1 MVYSIEGDDID
12 PAELNDGTWQHPRG
26 SSDPLDLQK
35 RFGRKKADPPKNA
48 EGANSEGATTPT
60 KRKARPPRLPR
71 RRPMPRLP
79 EDDYKIVLRP
89 KCAVDLANIGL
100 VTLLDAI
107 HSTSKIDVEQAEQ
120 ADQVRVHP
128 IKNTITIS
136 TPDRQRADAYRTI
149 TELRNE
155 KYNIDMP
162 VAAYVP
168 APDDSIRGV
177 VYRAYTDET
186 DETIQS
192 ELVSRNPQLPIVN
205 ARRLGNSKN
214 FVITFAGKD
223 LPTLIRCRRCGEE
236 HPPPPE
242 GEKPTCT
249 PSCVVCLGKHPT
261 GSRSCK
267 YRFIRPKPTNNG
279 RVSNSNSQAQN
290 STTTRSSRSRQ
301 RTQETLRDRSESF
314 PPLQGRSQSRGRS
327 SSRPSGAQHSG
338 PSTQVTWNGNK
349 PGHQAKTT
357 QPPNPQVRELAEQVK
372 SLQQALAKANNKI
385 RLLESKPNPKDP
397 LTQNAKEIVATVRRD
412 NEQSNNMEV
421 DNGRAAKR
429 KAESQAVTSEKNAAV
444 PEDRLARIEAAIEKL
459 AQEQARAAEEQTKRL
474 KEIEEMTHHH
484 SILILRIMK
493 QIGMPEA
500 DGVPDTALD
509 ASLAAASAEFVSPI
523 SLGVSERVPTGQR
536 PMDHSWAITCR
547 PSRMGARTHRTV
559 PLFRLRQSI
568 TAGSDPLAHMMART
582 PPGNAAVVTS
592 QAAGHAALSYLTA

>member
-35 RFGRKKADPPKNA
+35 RFGRKKSDPPKNA

-60 KRKARPPRLPR
+60 KRKARSPRLPR

-177 VYRAYTDET
+177 VYRAYIDET
-186 DETIQS
+186 DKTIQS

-223 LPTLIRCRRCGEE
+223 LPTLISWGTAPTYAHNHDQKIPGAEDAERNTRHHRR
-236 HPPPPE
+236 
-242 GEKPTCT
+242 
-249 PSCVVCLGKHPT
+249 GKSLPAPRRASSVWGNTRRAAAAVNT
-261 GSRSCK
+261 G
-267 YRFIRPKPTNNG
+267 RPKPINNG

-421 DNGRAAKR
+421 DNGRAAKC
-429 KAESQAVTSEKNAAV
+429 KAESQAVTSAKNAAV

-484 SILILRIMK
+484 SFLILRIMK

-500 DGVPDTALD
+500 DGVPGEPFLPPPM
-509 ASLAAASAEFVSPI
+509 AESP
-523 SLGVSERVPTGQR
+523 R
-536 PMDHSWAITCR
+536 PRS
-547 PSRMGARTHRTV
+547 S
-559 PLFRLRQSI
+559 
-568 TAGSDPLAHMMART
+568 T
-582 PPGNAAVVTS
+582 PPRLG
-592 QAAGHAALSYLTA
+592 GGP

>member
-1 MVYSIEGDDID
+1 MVYSVEGDDIN
-12 PAELNDGTWQHPRG
+12 PAELIDGTWQHTRG
-26 SSDPLDLQK
+26 SSEPLDLQK

-89 KCAVDLANIGL
+89 KCAVDIVNIGL
-100 VTLLDAI
+100 LTLLDAI

-136 TPDRQRADAYRTI
+136 TPDRQWADAYRTI

-192 ELVSRNPQLPIVN
+192 ELVSRNSQLPIVN

-223 LPTLIRCRRCGEE
+223 LPTLIRYRCFTLHVYPFRERPEACFNCRKLGHRADVCPQPRPEDPRCRRCGEE

-242 GEKPTCT
+242 GEKLTCT

-327 SSRPSGAQHSG
+327 SSKPSGAQHSG

-357 QPPNPQVRELAEQVK
+357 QPPDPQVRELAEQVK

-385 RLLESKPNPKDP
+385 RLLESKPNAKGP

-412 NEQSNNMEV
+412 N
-421 DNGRAAKR
+421 
-429 KAESQAVTSEKNAAV
+429 
-444 PEDRLARIEAAIEKL
+444 
-459 AQEQARAAEEQTKRL
+459 
-474 KEIEEMTHHH
+474 
-484 SILILRIMK
+484 
-493 QIGMPEA
+493 
-500 DGVPDTALD
+500 
-509 ASLAAASAEFVSPI
+509 
-523 SLGVSERVPTGQR
+523 
-536 PMDHSWAITCR
+536 
-547 PSRMGARTHRTV
+547 
-559 PLFRLRQSI
+559 
-568 TAGSDPLAHMMART
+568 
-582 PPGNAAVVTS
+582 
-592 QAAGHAALSYLTA
+592 

>member
-1 MVYSIEGDDID
+1 MVYSVEGNDID
-12 PAELNDGTWQHPRG
+12 PAELNDGTWTHPRG
-26 SSDPLDLQK
+26 SSDSLNLQK

-71 RRPMPRLP
+71 RRPMPRLL

-107 HSTSKIDVEQAEQ
+107 HSTSKINVEQAEQ

-177 VYRAYTDET
+177 VYRAYTDKT
-186 DETIQS
+186 NETIQS

-223 LPTLIRCRRCGEE
+223 LPTLIR
-236 HPPPPE
+236 
-242 GEKPTCT
+242 
-249 PSCVVCLGKHPT
+249 
-261 GSRSCK
+261 
-267 YRFIRPKPTNNG
+267 
-279 RVSNSNSQAQN
+279 
-290 STTTRSSRSRQ
+290 Q

-314 PPLQGRSQSRGRS
+314 PPLQGRRQSRGRL

-349 PGHQAKTT
+349 PGHQFKTT
-357 QPPNPQVRELAEQVK
+357 QPPNLQVRKLTEQGK

-397 LTQNAKEIVATVRRD
+397 LTRNAKEIVATVRRD

-421 DNGRAAKR
+421 DNGSAAKR

-444 PEDRLARIEAAIEKL
+444 PEDRLARIEAAIE
-459 AQEQARAAEEQTKRL
+459 
-474 KEIEEMTHHH
+474 
-484 SILILRIMK
+484 
-493 QIGMPEA
+493 
-500 DGVPDTALD
+500 TA
-509 ASLAAASAEFVSPI
+509 
-523 SLGVSERVPTGQR
+523 TG
-536 PMDHSWAITCR
+536 T
-547 PSRMGARTHRTV
+547 G
-559 PLFRLRQSI
+559 
-568 TAGSDPLAHMMART
+568 
-582 PPGNAAVVTS
+582 
-592 QAAGHAALSYLTA
+592 